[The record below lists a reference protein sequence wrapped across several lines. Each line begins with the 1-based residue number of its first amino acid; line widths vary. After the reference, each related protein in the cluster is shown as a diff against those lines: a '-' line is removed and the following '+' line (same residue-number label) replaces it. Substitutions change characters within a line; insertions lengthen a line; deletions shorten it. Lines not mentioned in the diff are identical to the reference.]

1 IMRRHT
7 WRMSRSGSETRCG
20 PKSEGDLVVVGI
32 APSFIRIRLPWL
44 AVQCDDVIGVD
55 LGGGALGPVP
65 VLPLAMA
72 QRPLD
77 EGAAALVKKLRELRR
92 GLLPEDHSVPFR
104 SLLLPAAAIGPRFR
118 CRHAEGQDGIP
129 LRGVSKLRV
138 GAEAAKQHDLVV
150 ADAHPSTSYSAMV
163 RQVET
168 WTPPLLRS
176 SSSACCS
183 TCLSGSPV
191 LCAYP
196 RRASRRRVFV
206 METSAA
212 AAAASSPKCS
222 RRIGS
227 AFSATMLSRVRSTGP
242 SIRLFPSGVG
252 AFSAS
257 VLIWRI
263 TLSRTIWT
271 STILWYARAAF
282 SWVMSSAR
290 CRSRSSGAAA
300 A

>member
-1 IMRRHT
+1 
-7 WRMSRSGSETRCG
+7 C
-20 PKSEGDLVVVGI
+20 
-32 APSFIRIRLPWL
+32 
-44 AVQCDDVIGVD
+44 
-55 LGGGALGPVP
+55 
-65 VLPLAMA
+65 
-72 QRPLD
+72 
-77 EGAAALVKKLRELRR
+77 R
-92 GLLPEDHSVPFR
+92 GLLPEDYSVPLCA
-104 SLLLPAAAIGPRFR
+104 LLLLAAAIGPRFGG
-118 CRHAEGQDGIP
+118 RHAEGQDGIS
-129 LRGVSKLRV
+129 LRGVSKLWV
-138 GAEAAKQHDLVV
+138 GAEAAKQHDFVD
-150 ADAHPSTSYSAMV
+150 ADHPSTSYSAMV
-163 RQVET
+163 RLVET

-212 AAAASSPKCS
+212 AAATSSPKCS

-242 SIRLFPSGVG
+242 SIRLFPSGIG

-257 VLIWRI
+257 ALIWRI